1 MGEQIMDKN
10 VIGAVGRVRAGS
22 VSEANAKSLAAADME
37 PARSRAMTDE
47 IAALTAR
54 IASMQAEIYVLR
66 EANAYPALV
75 RRQARVEERERCA
88 KMLEADAEYWTIVL
102 ATRLRYHARR
112 IRALGDE

>member
-1 MGEQIMDKN
+1 
-10 VIGAVGRVRAGS
+10 
-22 VSEANAKSLAAADME
+22 
-37 PARSRAMTDE
+37 MTDE

-88 KMLEADAEYWTIVL
+88 QLADEEARLWAQDCVADVPEAMQAL
-102 ATRLRYHARR
+102 ATA

>member
-1 MGEQIMDKN
+1 
-10 VIGAVGRVRAGS
+10 
-22 VSEANAKSLAAADME
+22 
-37 PARSRAMTDE
+37 MTDK

-54 IASMQAEIYVLR
+54 IASMQAEIYILR

-88 KMLEADAEYWTIVL
+88 KMLEADAEDWGPTVAKRQRSL
-102 ATRLRYHARR
+102 AAA